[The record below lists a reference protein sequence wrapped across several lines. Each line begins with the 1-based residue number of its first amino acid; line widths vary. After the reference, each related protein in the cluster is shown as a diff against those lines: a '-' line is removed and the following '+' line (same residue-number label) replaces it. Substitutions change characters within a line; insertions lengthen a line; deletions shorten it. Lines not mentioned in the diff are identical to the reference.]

1 MDRFDSRDAPT
12 SMSADRQIAGFI
24 LAGGESTRMGR
35 SKAALELE
43 GVPMLVRTARLVEA
57 VSGAAPRVIG
67 NLNDAD
73 WNGLAVVADEWPGAG
88 PLGGIAT
95 ALQTSK
101 APWNLIVACDL
112 PYLTRP
118 WLEFLAAR
126 ALASQADAVVP
137 ANTRGAEPLCAV
149 YHKRCEAAIRAALG
163 RGVRKVTDGLADLLV
178 ELIDPF
184 EWKAF
189 DSDGL
194 LFKNMNTPEDYEEA
208 VRRFGQSNA
217 GAAKRDSSLRSE

>member
-1 MDRFDSRDAPT
+1 MIASIGDIITHMNA
-12 SMSADRQIAGFI
+12 AQIAGFI

-35 SKAALELE
+35 SKAALQLG
-43 GVPMLVRTARLVEA
+43 GVPMLSRTARLVQSACGGEEP
-57 VSGAAPRVIG
+57 VVIG
-67 NLNDAD
+67 NLNGTESY
-73 WNGLAVVADEWPGAG
+73 GLTVVADEWPGAG

-95 ALQTSK
+95 ALRASSTQ
-101 APWNLIVACDL
+101 WNLIVACDL
-112 PYLTRP
+112 PYLTKP
-118 WLEFLAAR
+118 WLEFLAGR

-137 ANTRGAEPLCAV
+137 TNTRGAEPLCAA
-149 YHKRCEAAIRAALG
+149 YHKRCEAAIRAALE
-163 RGVRKVTDGLADLLV
+163 RGVRKVTDGFTDLLV

-208 VRRFGQSNA
+208 RRRFEHGSG
-217 GAAKRDSSLRSE
+217 GASKRDSSLRSE

>member
-1 MDRFDSRDAPT
+1 MTAEP
-12 SMSADRQIAGFI
+12 QIAAFI

-35 SKAALELE
+35 SKAALQLS
-43 GVPMLVRTARLVEA
+43 GVPMLVRTARLVQ
-57 VSGAAPRVIG
+57 GAGGAGEPAVIG
-67 NLNDAD
+67 NLNGAESY
-73 WNGLAVVADEWPGAG
+73 GLAVIADQWPGAG

-95 ALQTSK
+95 ALQASK

-118 WLEFLAAR
+118 WIEFLAAR
-126 ALASQADAVVP
+126 ALAAQADAVVP
-137 ANTRGAEPLCAV
+137 TNARGAEPLCAA
-149 YHKRCEAAIRAALG
+149 YHKRCEGTIRAALE
-163 RGVRKVTDGLADLLV
+163 RGVRKVTDGLTDLLV

-189 DSDGL
+189 DSDGM

-208 VRRFGQSNA
+208 VRRFEQGSGEA
-217 GAAKRDSSLRSE
+217 PKRDSSLRSE